1 MQQLAGL
8 KDILKKYIPGFDQKL
23 ETELTR
29 QMIEKID
36 EKFASLE
43 ERVQSKD
50 YNDLIEDLKLLEP
63 SELTPTVQSALHYYQ
78 KCNALILA
86 FRETL
91 AQQS

>member
-43 ERVQSKD
+43 ERVQCKD
-50 YNDLIEDLKLLEP
+50 FNDLIDDLKQLEP
-63 SELTPTVQSALHYYQ
+63 WELTPTVQSALYYNQ
-78 KCNALILA
+78 KCNSFIIA
-86 FRETL
+86 FREAL
-91 AQQS
+91 AEQS